1 MYIKY
6 VNFFE
11 KFFFKKKS
19 LKMKNTIIIFN
30 ENSHKVFSIK
40 LDADIV
46 KKLQVLQQDIREVVG
61 YFNTDIHDN
70 LIEIIGIDTVAHGDD
85 DQVAYRELRP
95 YVFHTHPSG
104 NQPEPPSGED
114 FMQALTWG
122 FPDFNREK
130 KHSTL
135 ELVVSHEG
143 FWWYF
148 ASERLLA
155 LYYDLQDNDQEEQN
169 RVSKKML
176 RYLTAVTT
184 LFKNG
189 LISAEKLIDLVNTL
203 QFYWLAEVLRNN
215 DGVLQYLCSEFPLE
229 SMNKLSIVDC
239 TEMPGFFLKLT
250 NE

>member
-1 MYIKY
+1 MLKT
-6 VNFFE
+6 
-11 KFFFKKKS
+11 FFF
-19 LKMKNTIIIFN
+19 FN
-30 ENSHKVFSIK
+30 ENTQNTFSMK
-40 LDADIV
+40 MHEEIV
-46 KKLQVLQQDIREVVG
+46 KKLQILQQDSREVVG
-61 YFNTDIHDN
+61 YFDVNNDIIEN
-70 LIEIIGIDTVAHGDD
+70 NNNSIEIVGINTVAHGDD
-85 DQVAYRELRP
+85 DRVAYREWRP

-122 FPDFNREK
+122 FPDFNGEK

-143 FWWYF
+143 FWWYC

-155 LYYDLQDNDQEEQN
+155 LYYDLQDNDEEEQN

-184 LFKNG
+184 LFKNR
-189 LISAEKLIDLVNTL
+189 LISVEKLIDLVNTF

-229 SMNKLSIVDC
+229 SMSKLCIVDC

>member
-1 MYIKY
+1 MLKT
-6 VNFFE
+6 FF
-11 KFFFKKKS
+11 
-19 LKMKNTIIIFN
+19 TIFN
-30 ENSHKVFSIK
+30 ENTQNAFLMKMHE
-40 LDADIV
+40 DIV
-46 KKLQVLQQDIREVVG
+46 KKLQILQQDIREVVG
-61 YFNTDIHDN
+61 YFDTDITDTN
-70 LIEIIGIDTVAHGDD
+70 IEIIGINTVAHGDD
-85 DQVAYRELRP
+85 DQVAYREWRP

-143 FWWYF
+143 FWWYC

-155 LYYDLQDNDQEEQN
+155 LYYDLQDNDEEEQN

-184 LFKNG
+184 MFKNG
-189 LISAEKLIDLVNTL
+189 LISVEKLIDLVNTF
-203 QFYWLAEVLRNN
+203 QFDWLAEVLRNN

-229 SMNKLSIVDC
+229 SMNKLTIIDC